1 MKSSLIKIIGR
12 QPAVIG
18 QSLKSIAK
26 MMLKSRRKALPHAV
40 GAGERLIVL
49 GNGPS
54 LNDTIASYG
63 ADVLQRNPTMAVN
76 FAANAAVFVVLQ
88 PRYYIMADPVFFE
101 GDDNEKVR
109 LLWQNLADNVS
120 WPMTLFVPMERLG
133 RVRLHN
139 PLIEVRGFN
148 FVGLAGA
155 SWLIHSA
162 FDRGLGMPRPRNVL
176 IPAIMTGLLM
186 GYREIYICG
195 ADHSWTRTLSVDGQN
210 RLVTVQPHFYKDG
223 EDEARRIEQVYR
235 DIHMHDILLSF
246 HIAFKSYFAI
256 ERYARSRGADI
267 YNATPGSFIDA
278 FRRRSLESLRDE
290 DSVGQ
295 KPDGDVVGEQP

>member
-1 MKSSLIKIIGR
+1 MKTSLIKTLSR
-12 QPAVIG
+12 QPALIG

-26 MMLKSRRKALPHAV
+26 MMLKSRRRAV
-40 GAGERLIVL
+40 AQSAEAGDRLIVL

-54 LNDTIASYG
+54 LNDTIATYG

-88 PRYYIMADPVFFE
+88 PRYYILADPVFFE
-101 GDDNEKVR
+101 GDDNENVR
-109 LLWQNLADNVS
+109 ILWQSLADNVT
-120 WPMTLFVPMERLG
+120 WPMTLFVPMERLS

-148 FVGLAGA
+148 FVGLEGA
-155 SWLIHSA
+155 SWLIHKA
-162 FDRGLGMPRPRNVL
+162 FDCGLGMPRPRNVL
-176 IPAIMTGLLM
+176 IPAIMTGMLM

-195 ADHSWTRTLSVDGQN
+195 ADHSWTRTLGVDGQN

-256 ERYARSRGADI
+256 ERYARSRDVDI

-278 FRRRSLESLRDE
+278 FRRRSLEALRDE
-290 DSVGQ
+290 SSVGHE
-295 KPDGDVVGEQP
+295 PDGNVIGEQP